1 MHFPAFVLATF
12 AIVALAWARDGH
24 TDTANPSTSQD
35 EVTASSTGLHASH
48 RHPQQLVRRGKFP
61 KKTREPCPYCKE
73 EYMPSVLTVHMKTY
87 PLVTITR
94 IYESP
99 TSLFVDKPGLV
110 FQ

>member
-61 KKTREPCPYCKE
+61 KKTREPCPY
-73 EYMPSVLTVHMKTY
+73 Y